1 MVPVAAQEAGEMP
14 PLAMDAEAPPAET
27 KEKMVTTVATQKVGE
42 VSLPAVDAG
51 APPVG
56 LRTG

>member
-1 MVPVAAQEAGEMP
+1 VKC

-27 KEKMVTTVATQKVGE
+27 KEKMVTSVATQKVGE

-56 LRTG
+56 LRRG